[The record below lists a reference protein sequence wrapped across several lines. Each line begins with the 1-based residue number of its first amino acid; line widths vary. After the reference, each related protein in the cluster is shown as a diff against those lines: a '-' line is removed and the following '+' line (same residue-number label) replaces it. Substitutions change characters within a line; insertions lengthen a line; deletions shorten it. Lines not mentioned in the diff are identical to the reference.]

1 MQCRSNWLRPAS
13 LTRSATRWCRRTSV
27 AQDLIKAEQR
37 TRLQQLTAPVDGVV
51 QLAALVVVPG
61 RYAVPNA
68 LMAHVAAGR
77 RAGPDALPDR
87 AVKRLGERRID
98 AGDTDQRSDDRHARH
113 LPTDQPKLDQRSVSG
128 LWCERMRIERGSP
141 REAGSTIFAASS
153 PVAGQHWSKCSMSTG
168 KSPMPVTTYS

>member
-1 MQCRSNWLRPAS
+1 MFRAVNRTFATGKRLSDQDVAPRGWGGP
-13 LTRSATRWCRRTSV
+13 SASV
-27 AQDLIKAEQR
+27 AIVSR
-37 TRLQQLTAPVDGVV
+37 PW
-51 QLAALVVVPG
+51 LA
-61 RYAVPNA
+61 
-68 LMAHVAAGR
+68 
-77 RAGPDALPDR
+77 DALPDR